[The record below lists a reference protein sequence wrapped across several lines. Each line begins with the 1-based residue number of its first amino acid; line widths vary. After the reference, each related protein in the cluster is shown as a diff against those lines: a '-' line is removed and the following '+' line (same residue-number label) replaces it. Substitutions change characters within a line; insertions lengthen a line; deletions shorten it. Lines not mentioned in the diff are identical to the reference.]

1 MRIRIT
7 FIISCRLVAYEET
20 SEGRL
25 ADDEWLNTLVCA
37 NHLPCQRNP
46 LKYGGGLKTMT
57 ERSNAAGLLHCGAVV
72 RYKRGM
78 PKTTPRK
85 SPLVRAT
92 RRYPL
97 AMIEDGSLILE
108 LLVSLR
114 LATGAQVQRVIF
126 NPTSPSQR
134 QARHRSTRALRRLF
148 DSGFIRR
155 VSVFAPSSTG
165 RMSMQVVNVLS
176 AAGARTVGVDPDW
189 IRRRAPK
196 DGDILTH
203 DFWLG
208 ELAVCAMEGCPEPLA
223 ITTWWD
229 DRVLA
234 GRKRQGLLSL
244 PTIPDGLLVV
254 QHLKTGKVFPSL
266 VELDLGTE
274 TVVGVRGTR
283 RDVSRKIEGYLEYIG
298 SSFRQEFAID
308 ASPVVLIVT
317 ESERRLASLRD
328 RTQQLGGGGRF
339 WFSTLERLGRKDIGN
354 ADQTPASAGLQGPFW
369 ASNWQTAHEDGWRSL
384 AARCGA

>member
-1 MRIRIT
+1 
-7 FIISCRLVAYEET
+7 
-20 SEGRL
+20 
-25 ADDEWLNTLVCA
+25 
-37 NHLPCQRNP
+37 
-46 LKYGGGLKTMT
+46 
-57 ERSNAAGLLHCGAVV
+57 V

-78 PKTTPRK
+78 PQHTPRK
-85 SPLVRAT
+85 SPLVRST
-92 RRYPL
+92 RSYPL

-114 LATGAQVQRVIF
+114 FATGAQVQRIVF
-126 NPTSPSQR
+126 NATSPSQR

-148 DSGFIRR
+148 DAGSIRR

-189 IRRRAPK
+189 IRRRTPK

-203 DFWLG
+203 DSWLA
-208 ELAVCAMEGCPEPLA
+208 ELAVRAMEGCPEQLA
-223 ITTWWD
+223 VTTWWD

-254 QHLKTGKVFPSL
+254 EHLESGKVFPNL

-274 TVVGVRGTR
+274 SVVGVRSTR
-283 RDVSRKIEGYLEYIG
+283 RDVSRKIEGYLDYLG
-298 SSFRQEFAID
+298 QSFRQEFGID
-308 ASPVVLIVT
+308 APPIVLIVT
-317 ESERRLASLRD
+317 DSERRLESLREL
-328 RTQQLGGGGRF
+328 THKLGGGGRF
-339 WFSTLERLGRKDIGN
+339 WFSTMERLRRHQGN
-354 ADQTPASAGLQGPFW
+354 ETTPSAVLQGPFW
-369 ASNWQTAHEDGWRSL
+369 ASNWQTAHDAGWRSL
-384 AARCGA
+384 GARCGV